1 MDGRSLVP
9 LLTRSGGLPGDRGL
23 LVEYRV
29 RSAGRY
35 ATCEFAGVRTRIEIY
50 VRHFRVVDGATGE
63 CVATDQRERYDL
75 NRDRLELSNLC
86 PGGDQ
91 CPTDGRQRELEALL
105 DELRD
110 CAGIAGR
117 DPRVGGRPFCG

>member
-1 MDGRSLVP
+1 
-9 LLTRSGGLPGDRGL
+9 

-29 RSAGRY
+29 PDVGRY
-35 ATCEFAGVRTRIEIY
+35 ATCDYAGVRTADELY
-50 VRHFRVVDGATGE
+50 VRHFRVVDAATGE

-75 NRDRLELSNLC
+75 NRDRLELDNLC
-86 PGGDQ
+86 PSGEL
-91 CPTDGRQRELEALL
+91 CPTDSRQGELEALL

-117 DPRVGGRPFCG
+117 DPRVGGRPFCD